1 MQSISEFIERWS
13 KSGGSERANYALF
26 LTELTEVLGLEK
38 PLPAT
43 DTGEN
48 DHYRLERPVAS
59 HVIGETSKKFIDFYR
74 RGSFILETKQGSQA
88 KTTDAD
94 QLTLPTIPKVKRVG
108 HGVRGSRTWDKSMV
122 KARGQADNYAR
133 GIAREDGW
141 PPFIIVCDVGY
152 IFEIYA
158 DFSGQGHGY
167 TQYPDGN
174 SFRIFLE
181 DLEKPEV
188 QDLFRAIWNDPASL
202 DTSKQSAK
210 VTREIADQLALLGNS
225 FETQGHD
232 PQKVAGFL
240 MRCLFSMFAEDV
252 DLIPHDSFTDLLKDM
267 QNHPENAAPAL
278 QSLWET
284 MDKGGFSPVLR
295 TDLLKFNGGLF
306 AKADAL
312 PLDSQQIA
320 LLIGAA
326 NKDWKTVEPAI
337 FGTLLERA
345 LDKRQRHKLGAHYT
359 PRAYVERLVM
369 PTVIEPLRGD
379 WEDVQTSALLLAE
392 QGKMKEARD
401 LVHAFHRKLCATRVL
416 DPACGS
422 GNFLYV
428 ALELMKRLE
437 GEITTLLD
445 ELGEEQSALGLE
457 GHTVDPH
464 QFLGIEL
471 NPWAAKVAELVLWIG
486 YLQWHFRTHGKATPA
501 EPVLRDFH
509 NIENRDAVLTYASET
524 PRMVDGTP
532 VTRWDGITTKTH
544 PVTGEEVPDEDARVQ
559 VMDYAKPTAAKWPEA
574 EFIVGNP
581 PFIGA
586 SRMRDALG
594 DGYAEALWAAY
605 PKMPKSADFVM
616 YWWDKAATRTR
627 AWMPKT
633 GKGTRRFGFITTN
646 SLRQTFNRRVLEP
659 HLSDPKK
666 PLSLIMAIPD
676 HPWVDIALAAAVR
689 IAMTVGRKG
698 RVEGKL
704 LTIAEERKGKT
715 EDEGRMVRFD
725 EVTGRIFANLQIG
738 ADVGGAKA
746 LKANEGL
753 SSPGVKLHG
762 SGFIVTPDEAH
773 ALGLGQVKG
782 LEKHIR
788 EYRNGRDL
796 TATPRG
802 VMVIDLFGLNDEEVR
817 SRFPA
822 LYQHLLDKVKPER
835 DAKAPNSKD
844 SAEYAK
850 KWWLLGKPRP
860 QIRPALEGLPRYIA
874 TVETSKHRFFQ
885 FLPGI
890 VLPDNML
897 IAFGLDQPWHLAALS
912 SKHHV
917 LWALA
922 QGGELGPTP
931 RYNKSRCFDPF
942 PFPSPTDLQK
952 TTLGALGEELDK
964 HRKDRQAEHPKLT
977 LTNMYNVLEKLRAGD
992 TIEGKDKEIYEQ
1004 GLIGLL
1010 KDIHD
1015 RIDTAVAEAY
1025 GWPADLGDEEI
1036 LQRLVDLN
1044 LERAKEEATG
1054 KIRWLRPDYQNP
1066 SGRDGIAKGETGE
1079 MDLGVK
1085 DTTVKPAWPKTMPEQ
1100 VAAVR
1105 DALAELG
1112 HATPEQIARSFK
1124 RGRAANVLPLLESM
1138 AVMGS
1143 VTPLAQDAFQLT
1155 R

>member
-1 MQSISEFIERWS
+1 
-13 KSGGSERANYALF
+13 
-26 LTELTEVLGLEK
+26 
-38 PLPAT
+38 
-43 DTGEN
+43 
-48 DHYRLERPVAS
+48 
-59 HVIGETSKKFIDFYR
+59 
-74 RGSFILETKQGSQA
+74 
-88 KTTDAD
+88 
-94 QLTLPTIPKVKRVG
+94 
-108 HGVRGSRTWDKSMV
+108 MV
-122 KARGQADNYAR
+122 MARGQADNYAR

-174 SFRIFLE
+174 NFRIFLE
-181 DLEKPEV
+181 DLEKPEI

-202 DTSKQSAK
+202 DTSKQSAT
-210 VTREIADQLALLGNS
+210 VTREISDQLALLGNS
-225 FETQGHD
+225 FETQGHE
-232 PQKVAGFL
+232 PEKVASFL

-252 DLIPHDSFTDLLKDM
+252 DLIPKESFTNLLKEM
-267 QNHPENAAPAL
+267 AREPENAAPAL

-306 AKADAL
+306 ANADAL

-369 PTVIEPLRGD
+369 PTVIEPLRND
-379 WEDVQTSALLLAE
+379 WDDVQTSALLLAD

-401 LVHAFHRKLCATRVL
+401 LVHGFHRKLCETKVL

-445 ELGEEQSALGLE
+445 ELGEEQSALGLA
-457 GHTVDPH
+457 GYTVDPH

-486 YLQWHFRTHGKATPA
+486 YLQWHFRTHGKATPS
-501 EPVLRDFH
+501 EPVLRDFN
-509 NIENRDAVLTYASET
+509 NIENRDAVLKYTSET
-524 PRMVDGTP
+524 PRVVDGVN
-532 VTRWDGITTKTH
+532 VTRWDGLTTKTH
-544 PVTGEEVPDEDARVQ
+544 PVTGEEVPGEAARVQ

-581 PFIGA
+581 PFIGV

-616 YWWDKAATRTR
+616 FWWDKAALKTR

-659 HLSDPKK
+659 HLSDTKK

-676 HPWVDIALAAAVR
+676 HPWVDASMGAAVR

-698 RVEGKL
+698 RVDGKL
-704 LTIAEERKGKT
+704 RTVVEELKGET
-715 EDEGRMVRFD
+715 ENEGRVVRF
-725 EVTGRIFANLQIG
+725 EEIEGRIFGNLRIG
-738 ADVGGAKA
+738 ADVAGAKA
-746 LKANEGL
+746 LKANAGIAHM
-753 SSPGVKLHG
+753 GMKLHG
-762 SGFIVTPDEAH
+762 SGFIISKEEAQLFAEQRKA
-773 ALGLGQVKG
+773 ALGTV
-782 LEKHIR
+782 IR
-788 EYRNGRDL
+788 PYRNGRDL
-796 TATPRG
+796 AQTSRDLFS
-802 VMVIDLFGLNDEEVR
+802 IDLYPLSESEAR
-817 SRFPA
+817 SKFPEI
-822 LYQHLLDKVKPER
+822 LQHVMDTVKPSR
-835 DAKAPNSKD
+835 DQNREPWRKKYWWWYGRTHEDLRASTGGLSAIIATTRTAKHRLFSFLPSTTIAESK
-844 SAEYAK
+844 
-850 KWWLLGKPRP
+850 
-860 QIRPALEGLPRYIA
+860 IVVIALEDHW
-874 TVETSKHRFFQ
+874 K
-885 FLPGI
+885 
-890 VLPDNML
+890 
-897 IAFGLDQPWHLAALS
+897 LAALS
-912 SKHHV
+912 SGTH
-917 LWALA
+917 LIWALSN
-922 QGGELGPTP
+922 GSFLEDRPN
-931 RYNKSRCFDPF
+931 YNHSECFNKF
-942 PFPSPTDLQK
+942 PFPAPTDTQK
-952 TTLGALGEELDK
+952 TTLRALGEELDK
-964 HRKDRQAEHPKLT
+964 HRKDRQAEYPKLT
-977 LTNMYNVLEKLRAGD
+977 LTNMYNVLEKFRGGEV
-992 TIEGKDKEIYEQ
+992 IEGKDKEIYND

-1015 RIDTAVAEAY
+1015 RIDTAVADAY
-1025 GWPADLGDEEI
+1025 GWSVDLTDEEI

-1044 LERAKEEATG
+1044 LERAREEADG
-1054 KIRWLRPDYQNP
+1054 KIRYLRPEYQNP
-1066 SGRDGIAKGETGE
+1066 DGHKSQAKGQSE
-1079 MDLGVK
+1079 MDMGDK
-1085 DTTVKPAWPKTMPEQ
+1085 DTSVKPAWPKTMPEQ

-1105 DALAELG
+1105 DALADLG
-1112 HATPEQIARSFK
+1112 TATPDQIARTFK
-1124 RGRAANVLPLLESM
+1124 RGRAANVAPLLESM
-1138 AVMGS
+1138 MVMGS
-1143 VTPLAQDAFQLT
+1143 VTKYDSDAYRPT

>member
-1 MQSISEFIERWS
+1 
-13 KSGGSERANYALF
+13 
-26 LTELTEVLGLEK
+26 
-38 PLPAT
+38 
-43 DTGEN
+43 
-48 DHYRLERPVAS
+48 
-59 HVIGETSKKFIDFYR
+59 
-74 RGSFILETKQGSQA
+74 
-88 KTTDAD
+88 
-94 QLTLPTIPKVKRVG
+94 
-108 HGVRGSRTWDKSMV
+108 MV
-122 KARGQADNYAR
+122 KARGQAGNYAY

-141 PPFIIVCDVGY
+141 PPFLIVCDVGY
-152 IFEIYA
+152 VFEIYA

-167 TQYPDGN
+167 NQYPDGN

-252 DLIPHDSFTDLLKDM
+252 DLIPRESFTNLLKDM
-267 QNHPENAAPAL
+267 QDTPDYAAPAL
-278 QSLWET
+278 QSLWQA
-284 MDKGGFSPVLR
+284 MDKGDKSL
-295 TDLLKFNGGLF
+295 LLKKKLLRFNGGLF
-306 AKADAL
+306 AQADAL

-369 PTVIEPLRGD
+369 PTVIEPLRAD

-457 GHTVDPH
+457 GHTVHPGK
-464 QFLGIEL
+464 FLGIEL

-486 YLQWHFRTHGKATPA
+486 YLQWHFRTFGKATPA

-676 HPWVDIALAAAVR
+676 HPWVDASMGAAVR
-689 IAMTVGRKG
+689 IAMTVARKG

-704 LTIAEERKGKT
+704 LTLAEEVKGET
-715 EDEGRMVRFD
+715 ENEGRVVRFD
-725 EVTGRIFANLQIG
+725 EAKGRIFGNLRIG
-738 ADVGGAKA
+738 ADVNATVP
-746 LKANEGL
+746 LVSNDSL
-753 SSPGVKLHG
+753 SSQGVKLHG
-762 SGFIVTPDEAH
+762 KGFLVTKTEAAH
-773 ALGLGQVKG
+773 
-782 LEKHIR
+782 H
-788 EYRNGRDL
+788 
-796 TATPRG
+796 
-802 VMVIDLFGLNDEEVR
+802 GLNDSSSQNQIVHPFSNGMDVAR
-817 SRFPA
+817 ISRDLFVIDAWKLNKSELMANYPA
-822 LYQHLLDKVKPER
+822 AFQWLLDKVKPER
-835 DAKAPNSKD
+835 DQNNRKTYRDYWWIFGEPRKD
-844 SAEYAK
+844 F
-850 KWWLLGKPRP
+850 RP
-860 QIRPALEGLPRYIA
+860 SLAGLPRFLV
-874 TVETSKHRFFQ
+874 TVRTSRYRYFT
-885 FLPGI
+885 FLEKGHVPES
-890 VLPDNML
+890 
-897 IAFGLDQPWHLAALS
+897 GLVAVALDDAKYLTILS
-912 SKHHV
+912 SKFHN
-917 LWALA
+917 AFMLA
-922 QGGELGPTP
+922 TCGWLGAGNDPT
-931 RYNKSRCFDPF
+931 YNNSLCFTKF
-942 PFPSPTDLQK
+942 PFPSPTDAQK
-952 TTLGALGEELDK
+952 TTLRALGEELDK

-992 TIEGKDKEIYEQ
+992 AIEGKDKEIYEQ

-1025 GWPADLGDEEI
+1025 GWPADLSDEEI

-1044 LERAKEEATG
+1044 AERAKEEAAG

-1066 SGRDGIAKGETGE
+1066 TGRDGIAKGETGE

-1085 DTTVKPAWPKTMPEQ
+1085 DSTVKPAWPKTMPEQ

-1105 DALAELG
+1105 DALADLG

-1124 RGRAANVLPLLESM
+1124 RGRAANVVPLLESM

-1143 VTPLAQDAFQLT
+1143 VSRSENDTYRPT